1 MPAIVLLIWPIFAL
15 IIFARLPVE
24 RAVIWAVLIPYLF
37 LPEAYTI
44 PLPSLPDL
52 DKTAIISLGL
62 ALALLVFH
70 KTWKKAETSNLH
82 REARFYRALEIGF
95 VVILVLAS
103 ILTVFNNGEELRFG
117 PKVLPGLRLWDAVN
131 MIAKIVISL
140 VPYFFARRYLAT
152 PEMHRTLLVAL
163 AVAGLFYSLL
173 MLVEIRLSPQLHL
186 WVYGYHQHSFLQHV
200 RDGFRPMVFL
210 QHGIWVGFFI
220 FTAMIAAAAL
230 WKGGQ
235 GTYWLFATFWLFVIL
250 AISKNLGAL
259 MIAVVLLGLLLGTTR
274 SVKIPVL
281 IFIAVMVLFYPALR
295 QSDFIPVTKITS
307 LATSV
312 SEERAASLQYRL
324 DNEDILLGRAMKK
337 PLTGWGGWGRER
349 IYNERGKNSSTSEGL
364 WIQTIG
370 TRGWLGYIG
379 LFGLLTCPLF
389 FLRQAY
395 RRKPIP
401 VETIALACIL
411 GGNLI
416 YMIPNSTLTPVGW
429 IIIGALVGFL
439 QNDLRV
445 LGSARAEDDKT
456 NKLGRYSRLPRQPSS
471 RSAQQKNSSRYSR
484 SSRDHPS

>member
-1 MPAIVLLIWPIFAL
+1 MPATVLLIWPIFAL

-44 PLPSLPDL
+44 PLLGLPDL

-62 ALALLVFH
+62 ILALLVFH
-70 KTWKKAETSNLH
+70 KTWKKAEAPDFH
-82 REARFYRALEIGF
+82 RAARFYRALEVGF
-95 VVILVLAS
+95 VVVLLLAS
-103 ILTVFNNGEELRFG
+103 IPTVLNNRETLRFG
-117 PKVLPGLRLWDAVN
+117 PTVLPGLRLWDAVN
-131 MIAKIVISL
+131 MISNIAIWL

-152 PEMHRTLLVAL
+152 PESHRTLLAGL

-186 WVYGYHQHSFLQHV
+186 WVYGYHQHSFSQHI

-220 FTAMIAAAAL
+220 FTAMISAAAL
-230 WKGGQ
+230 WKAGQ
-235 GTYWLFATFWLFVIL
+235 GAYWLFATFWLFVIL

-259 MIAVVLLGLLLGTTR
+259 MIAVILLGLLFGATR
-274 SVKIPVL
+274 RVQVSALTI
-281 IFIAVMVLFYPALR
+281 IAVMVLFYPALR
-295 QSDFIPVTKITS
+295 QENFIPITKITS
-307 LATSV
+307 LAASV
-312 SEERAASLQYRL
+312 SDERAASLQYRL
-324 DNEDILLGRAMKK
+324 DNEDILLGRALKK
-337 PLTGWGGWGRER
+337 PLTGWGGWSRER
-349 IYNERGKNSSTSEGL
+349 IYNERGKNITTSEGL
-364 WIQTIG
+364 WIQTISV
-370 TRGWLGYIG
+370 RGWLGYIS
-379 LFGLLTCPLF
+379 LFGLLTCPIL
-389 FLRQAY
+389 FLRQAS

-445 LGSARAEDDKT
+445 VAPASAEDDKT
-456 NKLGRYSRLPRQPSS
+456 KKLGRYSRFPRQPSS
-471 RSAQQKNSSRYSR
+471 RSVQQKNSSLYSR
-484 SSRDHPS
+484 SSRDV